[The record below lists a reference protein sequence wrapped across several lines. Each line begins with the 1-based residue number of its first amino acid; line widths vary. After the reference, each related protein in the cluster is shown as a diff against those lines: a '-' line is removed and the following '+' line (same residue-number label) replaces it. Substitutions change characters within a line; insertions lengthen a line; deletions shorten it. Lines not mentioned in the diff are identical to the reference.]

1 MTQVAEQPHPLV
13 GGGQVVQHGLE
24 QVQGEAHG
32 QVAGITQDEKH
43 EQVHL
48 WIVLLQGNQNSK
60 PSMCHMITTGRSK
73 TK

>member
-32 QVAGITQDEKH
+32 QVAGITQVNEELEKFISNRLSS
-43 EQVHL
+43 QKC
-48 WIVLLQGNQNSK
+48 SK
-60 PSMCHMITTGRSK
+60 GWTEGGRFCL
-73 TK
+73 